1 MEEHRFMKKRTTLFK
16 LAALGA
22 VFASGLAQAQANY
35 PSRTVVIVN
44 PWAAAGPAEALLR
57 PIAERLTQRLGQPF
71 VIETKAGANGTI
83 GSNFVARAK
92 PDGYTLL
99 FGHAGPIAISP
110 GMAQKPPYDT
120 MKDFAPITQVSSG
133 ATVLVVRADFQ
144 AKTLKEFMD
153 YAKANPGKVSYGSV
167 GPGSTT
173 HIAGA
178 TLARMLGTEMIHVPY
193 KGSAPINTDLIGG
206 AITSAFV
213 NIAGAMPLIKEGR
226 LRALATTTLKR
237 PAVFPDLPTVHEV
250 LPGFEINSWYGLLAP
265 AGTPP
270 EIVDRLHKEVAEIL
284 KQPDISERMI
294 TNGNDP
300 EGTTPQEF
308 SAKIKADL
316 VRWADAI
323 RAANVN

>member
-1 MEEHRFMKKRTTLFK
+1 MSRRSSFIKI
-16 LAALGA
+16 AAISA
-22 VFASGLAQAQANY
+22 VLASGLAQGQSNY
-35 PSRTVVIVN
+35 PNRTVVIVN
-44 PWAAAGPAEALLR
+44 PWTAGGPAEALIR
-57 PIAERLTQRLGQPF
+57 PIAERLSQRLGQPF

-99 FGHAGPIAISP
+99 FGHVGPIAISP

-120 MKDFAPITQVSSG
+120 LKDFAPITQVASG

-144 AKTLKEFMD
+144 AKTLKAYLD

-178 TLARMLGTEMIHVPY
+178 TVARMIGTEMVHVPY
-193 KGSAPINTDLIGG
+193 KGSAPINTDLLGG

-237 PAVFPDLPTVHEV
+237 PAVFPDLPTVHEL
-250 LPGFEINSWYGLLAP
+250 LPNFEINSWYGLLAP

-270 EIVDRLHKEVAEIL
+270 EIVNMLYSEVAAIL
-284 KQPDISERMI
+284 RLPEVSERMI

-300 EGTTPQEF
+300 EGTTPQQF
-308 SAKIKADL
+308 ADKIRADL
-316 VRWADAI
+316 ARWADAI
-323 RAANVN
+323 RAASVN

>member
-1 MEEHRFMKKRTTLFK
+1 MSRRSSFIKI
-16 LAALGA
+16 AAISA
-22 VFASGLAQAQANY
+22 VLASGLAQGQSNY
-35 PSRTVVIVN
+35 PNRTVVIVN
-44 PWAAAGPAEALLR
+44 PWTAGGPAEALIR
-57 PIAERLTQRLGQPF
+57 PIAERLSQRLGQPF

-99 FGHAGPIAISP
+99 FGHVGPIAISP

-120 MKDFAPITQVSSG
+120 LKDFAPITQVASG

-144 AKTLKEFMD
+144 AKTLKAYLD

-178 TLARMLGTEMIHVPY
+178 TVARMIGTETVHVPY
-193 KGSAPINTDLIGG
+193 KGSAPINTDLLGG

-237 PAVFPDLPTVHEV
+237 PAVFPDLPTVHEL
-250 LPGFEINSWYGLLAP
+250 LPNFEINSWYGLLAP

-270 EIVDRLHKEVAEIL
+270 EIVNMLYSEVAAIL
-284 KQPDISERMI
+284 RLPEVSERMI

-300 EGTTPQEF
+300 EGTTPQQF
-308 SAKIKADL
+308 ADKIRADL
-316 VRWADAI
+316 ARWADAI
-323 RAANVN
+323 RAASVN

>member
-1 MEEHRFMKKRTTLFK
+1 MSRRSSFIKF
-16 LAALGA
+16 AAIGA
-22 VFASGLAQAQANY
+22 VFASGLVQAQSNY
-35 PSRTVVIVN
+35 PNRTVTIVN
-44 PWAAAGPAEALLR
+44 PWTAGGPAEALIR

-71 VIETKAGANGTI
+71 VIETRAGANGTI

-99 FGHAGPIAISP
+99 FGHVGPIAISP

-120 MKDFAPITQVSSG
+120 LKDFAPITQVASG

-144 AKTLKEFMD
+144 AKTLKEFLD

-178 TLARMLGTEMIHVPY
+178 TVARMIGTEMVHVPY
-193 KGSAPINTDLIGG
+193 KGSAPINTDLVGG
-206 AITSAFV
+206 SITSAFV

-237 PAVFPDLPTVHEV
+237 PAVFPDLPTVHEL
-250 LPGFEINSWYGLLAP
+250 LPNFEINSWYGLLAP

-270 EIVDRLHKEVAEIL
+270 EIVNMLYREVAAIL
-284 KQPDISERMI
+284 RQPEVSERMI

-300 EGTTPQEF
+300 EGTTPQQF
-308 SAKIKADL
+308 ADKIKADL
-316 VRWADAI
+316 ARWADAI

>member
-1 MEEHRFMKKRTTLFK
+1 MSRRSSFIKI
-16 LAALGA
+16 AAISA
-22 VFASGLAQAQANY
+22 VLASGLAQAQSNY
-35 PSRTVVIVN
+35 PNRTVVIVN
-44 PWAAAGPAEALLR
+44 PWTAGGPAEALIR
-57 PIAERLTQRLGQPF
+57 PIAERLSQRLGQPF

-99 FGHAGPIAISP
+99 FGHVGPIAISP

-120 MKDFAPITQVSSG
+120 LKDFAPITQVASG

-144 AKTLKEFMD
+144 AKTLKAYLD

-178 TLARMLGTEMIHVPY
+178 TVARMIGTEMVHVPY
-193 KGSAPINTDLIGG
+193 KGSAPINTDLLGG

-237 PAVFPDLPTVHEV
+237 PAVFPDLPTVHEL
-250 LPGFEINSWYGLLAP
+250 LPNFEINSWYGLLAP

-270 EIVDRLHKEVAEIL
+270 EIVNMLYSEVAAIL
-284 KQPDISERMI
+284 RLPEVSERMI

-300 EGTTPQEF
+300 EGTTPQQF
-308 SAKIKADL
+308 ADKIRADL
-316 VRWADAI
+316 ARWADAI
-323 RAANVN
+323 RAASVN

>member
-1 MEEHRFMKKRTTLFK
+1 MSRRSSFIKI
-16 LAALGA
+16 AAISA
-22 VFASGLAQAQANY
+22 VLASGLAQAQSNY
-35 PSRTVVIVN
+35 LNRTVVIVN
-44 PWAAAGPAEALLR
+44 PWTAGGPAEALIR
-57 PIAERLTQRLGQPF
+57 PIAERLSQRLGQPF

-99 FGHAGPIAISP
+99 FGHVGPIAISP

-120 MKDFAPITQVSSG
+120 LKDFAPITQVASG

-144 AKTLKEFMD
+144 AKTLKAYLD

-178 TLARMLGTEMIHVPY
+178 TVARMIGTEMVHVPY
-193 KGSAPINTDLIGG
+193 KGSAPINTDLLGG

-237 PAVFPDLPTVHEV
+237 PAVFPDLPTVHEL
-250 LPGFEINSWYGLLAP
+250 LPNFEINSWYGLLAP

-270 EIVDRLHKEVAEIL
+270 EIVNMLYSEVAAIL
-284 KQPDISERMI
+284 RLPEVSERMI

-300 EGTTPQEF
+300 EGTTPQQF
-308 SAKIKADL
+308 ADKIRADL
-316 VRWADAI
+316 ARWADAI
-323 RAANVN
+323 RAASVN

>member
-1 MEEHRFMKKRTTLFK
+1 MKKRSTLVK
-16 LAALGA
+16 LAAISA

-44 PWAAAGPAEALLR
+44 PWTAGGPAEALIR
-57 PIAERLTQRLGQPF
+57 PIAERLSQRLGQPF
-71 VIETKAGANGTI
+71 VIETRAGANGTI
-83 GSNFVARAK
+83 GSNLVARAK

-110 GMAQKPPYDT
+110 GMPQKPPYDT
-120 MKDFAPITQVSSG
+120 LKDFAPITQVASG

-144 AKTLKEFMD
+144 AKTLKEFID

-178 TLARMLGTEMIHVPY
+178 TLARMVGTEMIHVPY
-193 KGSAPINTDLIGG
+193 KGSAPINTDLMGG

-213 NIAGAMPLIKEGR
+213 NIAGAMPLIKDGR

-237 PAVFPDLPTVHEV
+237 PAVFPDLPTVHEL

-270 EIVDRLHKEVAEIL
+270 EIVNKLQKEVAEIL
-284 KQPDISERMI
+284 KQPEVSQRMI

-300 EGTTPQEF
+300 EGTSPQEF
-308 SAKIKADL
+308 TDKIKADL
-316 VRWADAI
+316 TRWADAI
-323 RAANVN
+323 RAANIQ